1 MYAEDSLIFA
11 LVLNTCLLGGLL
23 SRYIVNNQLP
33 VPACFKT
40 SGRQAC

>member
-1 MYAEDSLIFA
+1 MYAEDSLIF
-11 LVLNTCLLGGLL
+11 L

-40 SGRQAC
+40 SRKARVLVACNNS